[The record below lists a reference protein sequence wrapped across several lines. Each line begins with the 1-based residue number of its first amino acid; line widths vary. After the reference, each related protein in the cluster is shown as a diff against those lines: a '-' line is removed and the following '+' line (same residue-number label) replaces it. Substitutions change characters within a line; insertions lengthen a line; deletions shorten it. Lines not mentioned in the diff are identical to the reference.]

1 MEEKIIIALVGLLA
15 PVLAVLFKPEWF
27 GIRIDISTTIK
38 RKGVI
43 KKFRACFRLCRM
55 NMRKKKGKKDNDKGK
70 HIQKMLRVGKLLGAA
85 GWVP

>member
-1 MEEKIIIALVGLLA
+1 MEEKIIASLVGLLVA
-15 PVLAVLFKPEWF
+15 VLAALFKPEWF

-55 NMRKKKGKKDNDKGK
+55 KKRKRNREKEKYR
-70 HIQKMLRVGKLLGAA
+70 QKMLWIGKLLGTA